1 MWVVLTLICAF
12 SLATSDALTKKAL
25 SGTDERLA
33 AWLRLLVCAPPLLL
47 LLLFIERPPLDGI
60 FWLAL
65 GAGMPLEVLSFY
77 LYIKA
82 LRVSPMSL
90 SLPFLAFT
98 PVFLIVVG
106 FVILGERLTPAGAAG
121 IVLIAAGGYV
131 LNLEHFHRG
140 LLEPV
145 RAIFREK
152 GSVLMLCVA
161 FIYSFTASLIKVG
174 INHSSALFYGVVYF
188 TVLPLAYAPL
198 AVPRLR
204 NTASM
209 TRRGVAYLIA
219 AGLMMALMVV
229 THVVAVSL
237 TEVAYMV
244 AVKRTSLL
252 ISVLYGC
259 LIFRE
264 GRLGE
269 RTAGAVLM
277 VAGFAV
283 IVTMG

>member
-1 MWVVLTLICAF
+1 MWVVLTLVCAF
-12 SLATSDALTKKAL
+12 SLATSDALTKRAL
-25 SGTDERLA
+25 RAVDERLA
-33 AWLRLLVCAPPLLL
+33 AWLRLLACAPPLLV
-47 LLLFIERPPLDGI
+47 LLLFIERPTVDGY
-60 FWLAL
+60 FWVAL

-98 PVFLIVVG
+98 PVFLIG
-106 FVILGERLTPAGAAG
+106 IGWLILGEKPTPFGALG
-121 IVLIAAGGYV
+121 IALIAAGGYV
-131 LNLEHFHRG
+131 LNLRHFRYG
-140 LLEPV
+140 ILEPV
-145 RAIFREK
+145 RAIFRER
-152 GSVLMLCVA
+152 GSVLMLLVA
-161 FIYSFTASLIKVG
+161 FIYAFTASLLKLG
-174 INHSSALFYGVVYF
+174 INHSSAIFYGVVYF

-198 AVPRLR
+198 ALPRLGKTPLSR
-204 NTASM
+204 SDI
-209 TRRGVAYLIA
+209 AYLAA
-219 AGLMMALMVV
+219 AGLMMALMVI
-229 THVVAVSL
+229 THVLAVSL

-252 ISVLYGC
+252 FSVLFGC

-264 GRLGE
+264 GALGE

-283 IVTMG
+283 VVTMG

>member
-1 MWVVLTLICAF
+1 MWVALTLLCAF
-12 SLATSDALTKKAL
+12 SLATSDALTKRAL
-25 SGTDERLA
+25 READERLA
-33 AWLRLLVCAPPLLL
+33 AWLRLLVCAPPLLA
-47 LLLFIERPPLDGI
+47 LLLFIDRPPIGHG
-60 FWLAL
+60 FWVAL

-77 LYIKA
+77 LYVKA

-98 PVFLIVVG
+98 PIFLIGVG
-106 FVILGERLTPAGAAG
+106 WLLLGESPTLPGAVG
-121 IVLIAAGGYV
+121 ILIISAGGYV
-131 LNLEHFHRG
+131 LNLEHLRRG

-145 RAIFREK
+145 RAIFRER
-152 GSVLMLCVA
+152 GAVLMLAVA
-161 FIYSFTASLIKVG
+161 FIYAFTASLIKMG
-174 INHSSALFYGVVYF
+174 INSSSALFYGVVYF

-198 AVPRLR
+198 AVPRLGR
-204 NTASM
+204 ISSIS
-209 TRRGVAYLIA
+209 RRHMAYLVA
-219 AGLMMALMVV
+219 AGLLMALMVV

-259 LIFRE
+259 LVFRE

-269 RTAGAVLM
+269 RAAGALMM

-283 IVTMG
+283 IVALG